1 MYRIVSVN
9 AATGLQAELFEPLG
23 AGNGAAVVV
32 AYGSEG
38 MTNHLSG
45 PWGTMIHAFA
55 EELAA
60 KGITVVIPDYLAVT
74 GTDPAP
80 DVWLRIGMHGGTW
93 QGSIADA
100 MAYVQTLP
108 DITAAKIGL
117 LGFSLGG
124 HLCLR
129 LRGTTPAL
137 VSFYAPAAGLQPSRD
152 RLVLDAQLHQG
163 DHDIL
168 VRQADA
174 QAIEGLLG
182 QEAAQVELHLYPGAN
197 HGFTG
202 TDPQNTAARQA
213 SLERTVAFFEQRL

>member
-1 MYRIVSVN
+1 MPHVISVN

-23 AGNGAAVVV
+23 ASNGAAVVI

-45 PWGTMIHAFA
+45 PWGTMVHEFA
-55 EELAA
+55 EELVA
-60 KGITVVIPDYLAVT
+60 KGITVVIPNYLVVT
-74 GTDPAP
+74 GTPPAP
-80 DVWLRIGMHGGTW
+80 DVWFLIGRHGGTW

-100 MAYVQTLP
+100 MTYAQTLP
-108 DITAAKIGL
+108 DITAARIGL

-129 LRGTTPAL
+129 LRETTPAL
-137 VSFYAPAAGLQPSRD
+137 VSFYAPAAGLQPYGG
-152 RLVLDAQLHQG
+152 RLVLDVQLHQG
-163 DHDIL
+163 DDDLL
-168 VRQADA
+168 VGEADA
-174 QAIEGLLG
+174 RAIEGMLRR
-182 QEAAQVELHLYPGAN
+182 EAAQVEPHLYPGAN

-202 TDPQNTAARQA
+202 DDPQNTAARQA

>member
-1 MYRIVSVN
+1 MPNVITVN
-9 AATGLQAELFEPLG
+9 AATGLRAELFEPSG

-38 MTNHLSG
+38 MTDHLSG
-45 PWGTMIHAFA
+45 PWGTMLHEFA
-55 EELAA
+55 EKLAA
-60 KGITVVIPDYLAVT
+60 KGITVLIPDYLAVT
-74 GTDPAP
+74 GTEPAP
-80 DVWLRIGMHGGTW
+80 DIWKLIGTHGGTW

-100 MAYVQTLP
+100 TAYAQTLP
-108 DITAAKIGL
+108 DIMAAKVGL

-137 VSFYAPAAGLQPSRD
+137 VSFYAPAAGLEPSRN

-163 DHDIL
+163 DEDRL
-168 VRQADA
+168 VEAVNSRL
-174 QAIEGLLG
+174 IEGMLR
-182 QEAAQVELHLYPGAN
+182 QEAAQVESQLYPGAN

-202 TDPQNTAARQA
+202 ADPQNTAARQA